1 MIIGQ
6 QYVRTDGDTVETW
19 DIPTATYARV
29 VAGTA
34 VETRP
39 FTAVEAELAAS
50 WQQVIND
57 RAILGAI
64 SDGIASLRTMQAQA
78 ATLVAESNALRDSTA
93 TAPATYSAAALN
105 QVIAALRGVAARQ
118 SMILRALS
126 GEVMDDLIGLAQLA
140 AREIQS

>member
-1 MIIGQ
+1 
-6 QYVRTDGDTVETW
+6 
-19 DIPTATYARV
+19 
-29 VAGTA
+29 
-34 VETRP
+34 
-39 FTAVEAELAAS
+39 
-50 WQQVIND
+50 
-57 RAILGAI
+57 
-64 SDGIASLRTMQAQA
+64 MQAQA

>member
-1 MIIGQ
+1 MIVGQ

-19 DIPTATYARV
+19 DITSSVYTRT
-29 VAGTA
+29 VAGEV
-34 VETRP
+34 VETRQ
-39 FTAVEAELAAS
+39 FTPVEVELAAS
-50 WQQVIND
+50 WQRVIDD

-78 ATLVAESNALRDSTA
+78 ATLVAESNALRYSTA